1 MKKYLL
7 AYSDT
12 FATALLLWPLASLVL
27 TLPILA
33 ILYRRDGRLRFFSAV
48 GAYLSVL
55 YFLGLVCFTLY
66 PLPTGDSGPGITYG
80 IAPRTDILG
89 FIGDLRRNTKYAV
102 FQLGANVVLFIPFG
116 FILCRGLGTGVV
128 TSTLFGAA
136 TSTLI
141 ETAQLT
147 GLFGVYQYAYRTFDV
162 DDILTNTTGA
172 LIGCLV
178 ALALGHFLPRRTDP
192 ADLAV
197 TAKPGFVRRAVA
209 LCLDAFFVAG
219 CTGIVWAGGQWL
231 VRRGY
236 LQALPA
242 HTGYYVLGA
251 FVVLLEFLVPLLGN
265 GQTLGGFIVRMTC
278 DTKPRRGA
286 LRLAFYLA
294 RLAVFGLLLLSDL
307 DVVTLFACAMVWV
320 FARQMPYDL
329 IPASAEGGR
338 APVAYR

>member
-1 MKKYLL
+1 MKYLL

-12 FATALLLWPLASLVL
+12 FATALFLWPLVSLLL

-33 ILYRRDGRLRFFSAV
+33 FLYRRDGRLRFFSAL
-48 GAYLSVL
+48 GAYLAVL

-89 FIGDLRRNTKYAV
+89 FIGDIKRNAKYAV

-116 FILCRGLGTGVV
+116 FILCRGLGAGPV
-128 TSTLFGAA
+128 TSTLLGAA

-147 GLFGVYQYAYRTFDV
+147 GLFGLYPYAYRTFDV
-162 DDILTNTTGA
+162 DDIATNTMGA

-178 ALALGHFLPRRTDP
+178 ALALGHFLPRRCDP
-192 ADLAV
+192 ADLEV
-197 TAKPGFVRRAVA
+197 TAKPGFVRRLVA
-209 LCLDAFFVAG
+209 LCLDAFIIAG
-219 CTGIVWAGGQWL
+219 CTGIAYAGGQWL

-236 LQALPA
+236 LHTLPA
-242 HTGYYVLGA
+242 NAGLYVAAA
-251 FVVLLEFLVPLLGN
+251 FVVLFEFAVPLLGR
-265 GQTLGGFIVRMTC
+265 GQTFGGFIVRMTC
-278 DTKPRRGA
+278 DTKPRHGL

-294 RLAVFGLLLLSDL
+294 RIAVFGLLLLTDL

-329 IPASAEGGR
+329 IPASAQGGR
-338 APVAYR
+338 ASAAYR

>member
-1 MKKYLL
+1 MKYLL

-12 FATALLLWPLASLVL
+12 FATALALWPLVSLLL

-33 ILYRRDGRLRFFSAV
+33 FLYRRDGRLRFFSAL

-55 YFLGLVCFTLY
+55 YLLGLVCFTLY

-89 FIGDLRRNTKYAV
+89 FIGDLKRNTKYAV

-116 FILCRGLGTGVV
+116 FILCRGLGAGVV
-128 TSTLFGAA
+128 TSTFLGAA

-147 GLFGVYQYAYRTFDV
+147 GLFGVYAYAYRTFDV

-178 ALALGHFLPRRTDP
+178 ALALGHFLPRKCDP
-192 ADLAV
+192 ADLEV
-197 TAKPGFVRRAVA
+197 TAKPGFIRRLVA
-209 LCLDAFFVAG
+209 LCLDAFFIAG
-219 CTGIVWAGGQWL
+219 CTGIVYAGGQWL

-236 LQALPA
+236 LQALPTHA
-242 HTGYYVLGA
+242 GYYVLA
-251 FVVLLEFLVPLLGN
+251 VFVVLLEFFVPLLGN
-265 GQTLGGFIVRMTC
+265 GQTLGGFVVRMTC
-278 DTKPRRGA
+278 DTKSRHGA

-294 RLAVFGLLLLSDL
+294 RIAVFGLLLLSDF

-320 FARQMPYDL
+320 FKRQMPYDL
-329 IPASAEGGR
+329 IPASAPGGR
-338 APVAYR
+338 ANATYR